1 MISSHYNG
9 RPENVG
15 RVRNDAVGDG
25 LLVED
30 WHTGSKGQAAWDKAI
45 MADNKPEIDRV
56 EVEVF
61 SNATNHWIIRTPG
74 RAFPAMVIQG
84 DSLSIL
90 VRGAEKLLH
99 GVRAVSSPDSELVD
113 QAEML
118 CELLQERLKDY
129 EAVLHQHGIELPYRR

>member
-15 RVRNDAVGDG
+15 RVRNDGCRRRPARPG
-25 LLVED
+25 LAYWVEG
-30 WHTGSKGQAAWDKAI
+30 TAARDKAI

-84 DSLSIL
+84 DSFSIL
-90 VRGAEKLLH
+90 VRGAERLLH

-113 QAEML
+113 QAEMV